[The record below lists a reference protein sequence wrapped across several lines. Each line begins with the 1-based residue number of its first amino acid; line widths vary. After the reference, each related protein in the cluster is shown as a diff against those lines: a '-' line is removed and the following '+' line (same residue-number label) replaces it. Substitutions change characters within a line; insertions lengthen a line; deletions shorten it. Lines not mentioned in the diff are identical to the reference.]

1 MIISCDSSSK
11 RGGIDIKETV
21 LRVVERETGRA
32 ATLETPLG
40 ELGLDSLDYLDLVVQ
55 LEEETGIQVP
65 DTKIGDFD
73 TVGDLTRFF
82 GGQSC

>member
-32 ATLETPLG
+32 ATLETPLD
-40 ELGLDSLDYLDLVVQ
+40 ELGLDSLDFLDLT
-55 LEEETGIQVP
+55 LAIGAETGRPLSHTRLQEIE
-65 DTKIGDFD
+65 
-73 TVGDLTRFF
+73 TVGDLVRAI
-82 GGQSC
+82 Q